1 MYIQLIY
8 VVVQQKLTQYGK
20 AVIKKF
26 FFSNFHICSRAWRES
41 KNKIQE
47 VCVLWMKTC
56 DEDDED
62 NEDDN
67 DNTKNNDVP

>member
-26 FFSNFHICSRAWRES
+26 FFFKFSHMFQGMER
-41 KNKIQE
+41 KQK
-47 VCVLWMKTC
+47 
-56 DEDDED
+56 
-62 NEDDN
+62 
-67 DNTKNNDVP
+67 

>member
-1 MYIQLIY
+1 M
-8 VVVQQKLTQYGK
+8 
-20 AVIKKF
+20 
-26 FFSNFHICSRAWRES
+26 SRAWRES

-62 NEDDN
+62 SEDDN
-67 DNTKNNDVP
+67 DNTKNNDIP